1 MGDATLHRHGDTI
14 PGPDGP
20 PIVPFPRKHLALSAP
35 GGALMLSPLEIP
47 PKERRGSDSGKRSRG
62 RPICN
67 TCVRRT
73 FWCGGRTDL
82 RFEYSAAGRGVSSLV
97 GSAWRPTSVLGELTG
112 KAVNS
117 SLTFFLFHRAR
128 RIFFLMSQKENG
140 VHPHGKTVYSRAA
153 KWHHAASPA
162 AVRRAPLRGKENV
175 GDIPM
180 GKAHFRIRSRMV
192 SPCFPMPQSGTL

>member
-1 MGDATLHRHGDTI
+1 MGDAPVHRHGDTI

-20 PIVPFPRKHLALSAP
+20 PIVPFPRKRAALSAP
-35 GGALMLSPLEIP
+35 GGALVLSPLEIP

-82 RFEYSAAGRGVSSLV
+82 RFEYSAAGRCVSSLV
-97 GSAWRPTSVLGELTG
+97 GSAWRPTSVLGELTD

-140 VHPHGKTVYSRAA
+140 VHPHGKTVHSRAA

>member
-20 PIVPFPRKHLALSAP
+20 PLVPFPRKRAALSAP
-35 GGALMLSPLEIP
+35 GGALVLSPLEIP

-82 RFEYSAAGRGVSSLV
+82 RFEYSAAGRCVSSLV
-97 GSAWRPTSVLGELTG
+97 GSAWRPTSVLGELTD

-140 VHPHGKTVYSRAA
+140 VHPHGKTVHSRAA

>member
-20 PIVPFPRKHLALSAP
+20 PIVPFPRKRAALSAP
-35 GGALMLSPLEIP
+35 GGALVLSPLEIP

-82 RFEYSAAGRGVSSLV
+82 RFEYSAAGRCVSSLV
-97 GSAWRPTSVLGELTG
+97 GSAWRPTSVLGELTD

-140 VHPHGKTVYSRAA
+140 VHPHGKTVHSRAA

>member
-35 GGALMLSPLEIP
+35 GGALVLSPLEIP

-82 RFEYSAAGRGVSSLV
+82 RFEYSAAGRCVSSLV
-97 GSAWRPTSVLGELTG
+97 GSAWRPTSVLGELTD

-140 VHPHGKTVYSRAA
+140 VHPHGKTVHSRAA

-162 AVRRAPLRGKENV
+162 AVRRAPLWGKENV

>member
-14 PGPDGP
+14 PGPNGP

-35 GGALMLSPLEIP
+35 GGALVLSPLEIP

-82 RFEYSAAGRGVSSLV
+82 RFEYSAAGRCVSSLV
-97 GSAWRPTSVLGELTG
+97 GSAWRPTSVLGELTD

-140 VHPHGKTVYSRAA
+140 VHPHGKTVHSRAA

>member
-82 RFEYSAAGRGVSSLV
+82 RFEYSAAGRCVSSLV
-97 GSAWRPTSVLGELTG
+97 GSAWRPTSVLGELTD

-140 VHPHGKTVYSRAA
+140 VHPHGKTVHSRAA

>member
-20 PIVPFPRKHLALSAP
+20 PIVPFPRKRAALSAP
-35 GGALMLSPLEIP
+35 GGALVLSPLEIP

-82 RFEYSAAGRGVSSLV
+82 RFEYSAAGRCVSSLV
-97 GSAWRPTSVLGELTG
+97 GSAWRPTSVLGELTD

-140 VHPHGKTVYSRAA
+140 VHPHGKTVHSRAA

-180 GKAHFRIRSRMV
+180 GKAHFRIRSRTV